1 MIEYLCGYL
10 IVSHVGRCQRSG
22 QVHLSSNKKGENK
35 IRLCL
40 GSLAGDRRVSEARYY
55 SPYLKGKE
63 IEIHDTFLLN
73 AHCLPGAMLE
83 LLDDTDVV
91 IVVVQLLSHVPTL
104 L

>member
-1 MIEYLCGYL
+1 MGDARE
-10 IVSHVGRCQRSG
+10 VGKSIFLPIKRR
-22 QVHLSSNKKGENK
+22 NK
-35 IRLCL
+35 IRFMSGL
-40 GSLAGDRRVSEARYY
+40 SAGDRRVS
-55 SPYLKGKE
+55 SQMLLVHILKGKKF
-63 IEIHDTFLLN
+63 EIHDTFLLN